1 MDLVFHLQDFDG
13 PLDLLLHLIGSA
25 KISIRDIFVSQVT
38 DRYLQIIGDAGQVNM
53 DEASEFIQMAATLL
67 LIKSRALLPVPP
79 APPEEETPEELLI
92 RQLEEYAR
100 FKEVAQEMQQL
111 ERAASRAFSKL
122 PDEFLLPPPEITLE
136 GVTLAQLIEA
146 FAAVSA
152 RIPQEAEEEPE
163 PGGMV
168 VRERYTVLACMA
180 SILKMTRKNTL
191 AFSSL
196 LSEHPTREEVVTV
209 FLALLEL
216 LKKHKMEVSQQ
227 GNEIILSRPGRKAA
241 AHAL

>member
-79 APPEEETPEELLI
+79 APPEEETPEALLI

-100 FKEVAQEMQQL
+100 FKELAQEMQQL

-122 PDEFLLPPPEITLE
+122 PDEFLLPPPEITME
-136 GVTLAQLIEA
+136 GITLAQLIEA

-152 RIPQEAEEEPE
+152 RIPQEVEEEPE

-241 AHAL
+241 AHAV